1 MNVTRPLHTLAV
13 GLTALGMTA
22 ASLATENGSP
32 TTAFAARHP
41 GLARQLLPRH
51 LRP

>member
-22 ASLATENGSP
+22 ASLATANAIG
-32 TTAFAARHP
+32 A
-41 GLARQLLPRH
+41 
-51 LRP
+51 LRGHALEVRSLQAYYSAST